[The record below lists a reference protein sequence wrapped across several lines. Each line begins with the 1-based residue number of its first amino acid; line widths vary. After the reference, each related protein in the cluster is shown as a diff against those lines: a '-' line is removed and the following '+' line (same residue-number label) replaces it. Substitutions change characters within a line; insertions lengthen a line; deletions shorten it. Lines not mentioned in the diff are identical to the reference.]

1 MSSSHATSEGAGV
14 RLHRAV
20 VARAEVV
27 AGKGEKQKL
36 WSMASGSLSS
46 STCNI
51 NLSIVIVVVSL

>member
-1 MSSSHATSEGAGV
+1 M
-14 RLHRAV
+14 HRAM

-46 STCNI
+46 SVCNI